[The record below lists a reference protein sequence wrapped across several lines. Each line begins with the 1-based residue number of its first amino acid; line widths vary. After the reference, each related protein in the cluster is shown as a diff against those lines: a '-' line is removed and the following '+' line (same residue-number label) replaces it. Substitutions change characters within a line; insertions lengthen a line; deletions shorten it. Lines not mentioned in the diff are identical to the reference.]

1 MPSAVAEALAQQAR
15 AAHFIAVVTDA
26 RRVRAAEAAEAAA
39 RFAAQT
45 EEAAVEAEKS
55 LALPSPWTLPP
66 DVLPTMA
73 RRVQAAQAI
82 AALALAPKS
91 RALRP
96 QQKKRPSTSRPSR
109 PTSEDEQDEQAEQA
123 EQQDEQA
130 EQQDEQAEQVAVF
143 SSPEDACLEL
153 CEICGDW
160 TCNEEQGHANDTLHA
175 CQRCQRHAGYDPGT
189 RLAEQGDHQVD
200 EQGDQAMDEQQ
211 QVDEQG
217 DQAMDEH
224 HEQGEQL
231 ADEQGDQ
238 ADEQGDQAMDE
249 YDQSPYYE

>member
-15 AAHFIAVVTDA
+15 AAHLIAVVTEA

-45 EEAAVEAEKS
+45 EEAAVQAEKS
-55 LALPSPWTLPP
+55 LALPSPWPLPP

-96 QQKKRPSTSRPSR
+96 QEKKRPSTSRPSR

-130 EQQDEQAEQVAVF
+130 EQQDEQAEQVAVS

-153 CEICGDW
+153 CDICGDW

-189 RLAEQGDHQVD
+189 RLAEQGD
-200 EQGDQAMDEQQ
+200 Q

-224 HEQGEQL
+224 HEQGEQQV
-231 ADEQGDQ
+231 DEQGDQ

-249 YDQSPYYE
+249 HQQLLYHGSPEYDQSPYYE